1 VPFMSASLPANII
14 NHIPAL
20 LAIPF
25 AAYLIE

>member
-1 VPFMSASLPANII
+1 MLASLPANII